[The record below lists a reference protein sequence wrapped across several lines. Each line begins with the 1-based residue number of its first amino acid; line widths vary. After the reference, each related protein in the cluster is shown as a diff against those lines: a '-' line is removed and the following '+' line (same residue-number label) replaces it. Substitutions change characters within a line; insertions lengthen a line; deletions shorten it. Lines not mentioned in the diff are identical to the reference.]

1 MQIMQAIPFTP
12 LAVLAYL
19 ATVTV
24 GTLSLRGRRIN
35 RRWHTALF
43 VVTAALTVVAIVAAV
58 PAHWVRAALLVVAL
72 VPLALL
78 PFVTTPVR
86 RHTARHAAVGLSA
99 APCYLAAL
107 GVWIS
112 HP

>member
-1 MQIMQAIPFTP
+1 MQILQAVPFTP

-35 RRWHTALF
+35 RRWHTSLF
-43 VVTAALTVVAIVAAV
+43 VTTAVLTVAAVLTAV
-58 PAHWVRAALLVVAL
+58 PAHWVRAGFLAVAL

-86 RHTARHAAVGLSA
+86 RHTTRHAALGLSA

-107 GVWIS
+107 GVWIA